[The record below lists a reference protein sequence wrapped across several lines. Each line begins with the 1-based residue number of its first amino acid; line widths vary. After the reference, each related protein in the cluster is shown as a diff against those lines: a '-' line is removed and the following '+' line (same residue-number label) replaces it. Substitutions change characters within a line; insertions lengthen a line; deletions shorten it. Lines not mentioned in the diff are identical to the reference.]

1 MFVDIIFPD
10 KNEKRFIEMAEKLG
24 IEGLCF
30 AYNLKNK
37 KDFLEKKEIIS
48 KIKEKTKV
56 NLFTAIISEP
66 KDVRKARQIT
76 KLVLCKSPEDNRHVF
91 EKGKPA
97 VIFELE
103 KTAKKDSMHSRNSG
117 LNHILCDIANKNN
130 ILIGFSLSS
139 ILDSKEM
146 LRTQIIG
153 RMMQNIRL
161 CRKYNVGSVIAS
173 FADDP
178 YKMRTFYDLK
188 SVFTSFGMHPKE
200 AKDSL
205 ENIFKLYKNN

>member
-1 MFVDIIFPD
+1 MFVDIVFPD
-10 KNEKRFIEMAEKLG
+10 NNEKKFIEIAEKLG

-30 AYNLKNK
+30 VYNIKNK
-37 KDFLEKKEIIS
+37 KDFLEKKEKIN
-48 KIKEKTKV
+48 KIKEKTKI

-66 KDVRKARQIT
+66 KDVRKSRQIT
-76 KLVLCKSPEDNRHVF
+76 KLIICKSPEDNRHVF

-117 LNHILCDIANKNN
+117 LNHILCEIANKNKV
-130 ILIGFSLSS
+130 LIGFSFSS
-139 ILDSKEM
+139 LLDSEGM
-146 LRTQIIG
+146 LRTQITG

-161 CRKYNVGSVIAS
+161 CRKYKTKTIIAS
-173 FADDP
+173 FAGDP
-178 YKMRTFYDLK
+178 YKMRAFHDLK
-188 SVFTSFGMHPKE
+188 STFISFGMHPKE

-205 ENIFKLYKNN
+205 ENIEIFIKG